1 MKISVKDLNLDV
13 KAPLSKSV
21 YHRELIIN
29 FILGAR
35 GDFLGESEDD
45 NDDIRATKACLRALE
60 DTQAET
66 VTLNCNES
74 GSTLRFMIPAALA
87 IKSASNKT
95 LVFKTNGRL
104 IDRPIE
110 ELSDCLKPFGVVIT
124 KDKEANEI
132 TVTGN
137 IEPGRYVIDGSVS
150 SQYISGLLMAL
161 SSFDKKSVVEVTGG
175 VASVHYIELTV
186 AALAKYG
193 IKVEREGDTF
203 SVPGKTFGIRVPD
216 GNFEVEG
223 DWSNGAFLLCLGSLI
238 RGGSAKVTG
247 LNTKSV
253 QGDMA
258 ILRFLKLADISH
270 IVTDDAVFVQD
281 SHINPVRQTIEMDC
295 GDIPDIVPYMAVT
308 GAFRAY
314 KTVLKGIRRLR
325 IKESD
330 RAAAITQMLSE
341 LGGNV
346 TLEEDTITVE
356 YIDKKDIPDRIVL
369 TSSGDHRMA
378 MAAVLCAAAT
388 GKVIEIDSID
398 CLDKSFPEFRKVM
411 LKEMVLK

>member
-1 MKISVKDLNLDV
+1 MKISVKDLNLDI

-21 YHRELIIN
+21 YHRELIVN

-35 GDFLGESEDD
+35 GEFLTEAEDD

-60 DTQAET
+60 DTNAET
-66 VTLNCNES
+66 ITLNCNES
-74 GSTLRFMIPAALA
+74 GSTLRFMIPVALA
-87 IKSASNKT
+87 VKSDANKT
-95 LVFKTNGRL
+95 LVFKTKGRL

-124 KDKEANEI
+124 KNKEANEI

-161 SSFDKKSVVEVTGG
+161 SCFDKESTIEVTGG

-193 IKVEREGDTF
+193 ISIVREGDTF
-203 SVPGKTFGIRVPD
+203 KVPGITSDIKVPD

-238 RGGSAKVTG
+238 HGGSAKITG
-247 LNTKSV
+247 LNENSV
-253 QGDMA
+253 QGDKA
-258 ILRFLKLADISH
+258 ILHFLKLAN
-270 IVTDDAVFVQD
+270 VTYLSEGDTFFVMD
-281 SHINPVRQTIEMDC
+281 SVRNGIREKVEMDC
-295 GDIPDIVPYMAVT
+295 SDIPDIVPYMAVT
-308 GAFRAY
+308 GAFRAK
-314 KTVLKGIRRLR
+314 KTILKGIKRLR

-330 RAAAITQMLSE
+330 RAEAIKQMLTK

-346 TLEEDTITVE
+346 TLEEDTITIE
-356 YIDKKDIPDRIVL
+356 YIDKVADDIVL

-388 GKVIEIDSID
+388 GREIELDNID
-398 CLDKSFPEFRKVM
+398 CLDKSFPEFRKVL
-411 LKEMVLK
+411 LKEMTV

>member
-1 MKISVKDLNLDV
+1 MRISAKNLNLDI

-21 YHRELIIN
+21 YHRELIVN

-35 GDFLGESEDD
+35 GDFLNESPDD

-60 DTQAET
+60 DAQAET
-66 VTLNCNES
+66 VVLNCNES
-74 GSTLRFMIPAALA
+74 GSTLRFMIPVALA
-87 IKSASNKT
+87 VKSESNKT
-95 LVFKTNGRL
+95 LVFKTKGRL

-110 ELSDCLKPFGVVIT
+110 ELSDCLKPFGVVIA
-124 KDKEANEI
+124 KDKENNEI

-161 SSFDKKSVVEVTGG
+161 SCFDKESSVEVTGG

-193 IKVEREGDTF
+193 INVERDSDTF
-203 SVPGKTFGIRVPD
+203 KVPGKSADIATPD

-238 RGGSAKVTG
+238 HGGSAKVSG
-247 LNTKSV
+247 LNMESV
-253 QGDMA
+253 QGDREIMHFMRLA
-258 ILRFLKLADISH
+258 GITFLAEGD
-270 IVTDDAVFVQD
+270 TVFVQD
-281 SHINPVRQTIEMDC
+281 SRFNPVRKLLEMDC
-295 GDIPDIVPYMAVT
+295 SDIPDIVPYMAVL
-308 GAFRAY
+308 GAFRAD
-314 KTVLKGIRRLR
+314 KTVLKGIKRLR

-330 RAAAITQMLSE
+330 RAKAITDMLTAI
-341 LGGNV
+341 GANV
-346 TLEEDTITVE
+346 TLEEDTITIE
-356 YIDKKDIPDRIVL
+356 YIDKVASDIVL

-388 GKVIEIDSID
+388 GRTIELDD
-398 CLDKSFPEFRKVM
+398 VNCLDKSFPEFRKVL
-411 LKEMVLK
+411 LKEMTV

>member
-1 MKISVKDLNLDV
+1 MKISVKDLNLDI

-21 YHRELIIN
+21 YHRELIVN
-29 FILGAR
+29 FVLGAR
-35 GDFLGESEDD
+35 GEFLTEAEDD

-60 DTQAET
+60 DTNAET
-66 VTLNCNES
+66 ITLNCNES
-74 GSTLRFMIPAALA
+74 GSTLRFMIPVALA
-87 IKSASNKT
+87 VKSDANKT
-95 LVFKTNGRL
+95 LVFKTKGRL

-124 KDKEANEI
+124 KNKEANEI

-161 SSFDKKSVVEVTGG
+161 SCFGKESTIEVTGG

-193 IKVEREGDTF
+193 ISIVREGDTF
-203 SVPGKTFGIRVPD
+203 KVPGITSDIKAPD

-238 RGGSAKVTG
+238 HGGSAKITG
-247 LNTKSV
+247 LNENSV
-253 QGDMA
+253 QGDKA
-258 ILRFLKLADISH
+258 ILHFLKLAN
-270 IVTDDAVFVQD
+270 VTYLSEGDTFFVMD
-281 SHINPVRQTIEMDC
+281 SVRNGIREKVEMDC
-295 GDIPDIVPYMAVT
+295 SDIPDIVPYMAVT
-308 GAFRAY
+308 GAFRAK
-314 KTVLKGIRRLR
+314 KTILKGIKRLR

-330 RAAAITQMLSE
+330 RAEAIKQMLTK

-346 TLEEDTITVE
+346 TLEEDTITIE
-356 YIDKKDIPDRIVL
+356 YIDKVADDIVL

-388 GKVIEIDSID
+388 GREIELDNID
-398 CLDKSFPEFRKVM
+398 CLDKSFPEFRKVL
-411 LKEMVLK
+411 LKEMTV